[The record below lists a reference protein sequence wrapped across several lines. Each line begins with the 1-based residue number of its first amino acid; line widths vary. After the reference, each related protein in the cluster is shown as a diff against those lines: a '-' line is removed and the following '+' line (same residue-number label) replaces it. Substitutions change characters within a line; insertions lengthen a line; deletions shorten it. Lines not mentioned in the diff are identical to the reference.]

1 MPTNETKFDFFRKH
15 RQPTTL
21 KRMACMVVPTINHAC
36 HQFQAGRLPV
46 GLKIAQNQKP
56 NRLNTR
62 ASKKYHQARRGNL
75 NLKF

>member
-1 MPTNETKFDFFRKH
+1 MPTNEIKFDFFRKH

-46 GLKIAQNQKP
+46 GLKIAQIKSQTDLTLAHQRNTT
-56 NRLNTR
+56 RL
-62 ASKKYHQARRGNL
+62 GEEI
-75 NLKF
+75 F